1 MSSQPKPESIEVPPV
16 SPEERAEWDAL
27 MSRLADGDESG
38 LMPGTTWPT
47 SSAYR
52 VLATSRFAA
61 EHEHTASSPAAG
73 AF

>member
-38 LMPGTTWPT
+38 LMPWDD
-47 SSAYR
+47 
-52 VLATSRFAA
+52 LAD
-61 EHEHTASSPAAG
+61 ELG
-73 AF
+73 L